1 MDRAQTLNGYS
12 EIENEASVRDCDS
25 IQVNAGAV
33 TAQKS
38 PFGFINHYS
47 QESSWFCHPLLYI

>member
-1 MDRAQTLNGYS
+1 MYN